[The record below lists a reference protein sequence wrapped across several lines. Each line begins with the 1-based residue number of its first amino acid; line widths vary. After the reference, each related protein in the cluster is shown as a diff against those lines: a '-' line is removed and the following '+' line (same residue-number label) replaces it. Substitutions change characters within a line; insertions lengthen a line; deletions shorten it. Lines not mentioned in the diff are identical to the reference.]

1 MITSLEVKIAGA
13 IIFSVLLFGGG
24 YYEGW
29 KSNHDQIVALTTAAK
44 VQTAAAKQ
52 KDAENDQQTY
62 ALQKSYHDTSV
73 RLNDALDRLH
83 NSGSSKVPGSPLGS
97 KIPDG
102 YTAVEGGTC
111 QSAFYDKAM
120 KAELM
125 VEGFQEYVV
134 RQRIPVSDD
143 HDFPKQEP
151 STVF

>member
-1 MITSLEVKIAGA
+1 MTSIEIKILVALA
-13 IIFSVLLFGGG
+13 LTIFLAGGG

-29 KSNHDQIVALTTAAK
+29 KSNHDEIVALTTAAK
-44 VQTAAAKQ
+44 IQSAAAKQ

-62 ALQKSYHDTSV
+62 ALQKSYHDTSI

-83 NSGSSKVPGSPLGS
+83 NAGRGKVSAGSIGSQV
-97 KIPDG
+97 PDG

-134 RQRIPVSDD
+134 RQRIPLA
-143 HDFPKQEP
+143 E
-151 STVF
+151 

>member
-1 MITSLEVKIAGA
+1 MTSIEIKILAA
-13 IIFSVLLFGGG
+13 LALTIFLAGGG

-29 KSNHDQIVALTTAAK
+29 KSNHDQIVALTSAAK
-44 VQTAAAKQ
+44 NQDAAAKQ

-62 ALQKSYHDTSV
+62 ALQKSYRDTSI

-83 NSGSSKVPGSPLGS
+83 NSGYGKVPGNPIGS

-111 QSAFYDKAM
+111 QSAFYDKSL

-125 VEGFQEYVV
+125 LEQWQEWAIK
-134 RQRIPVSDD
+134 QGIPVS
-143 HDFPKQEP
+143 E
-151 STVF
+151 

>member
-1 MITSLEVKIAGA
+1 MTSIEIKILVALA
-13 IIFSVLLFGGG
+13 LTIFLAGGG

-29 KSNHDQIVALTTAAK
+29 KSNHDDIVALTTAAK
-44 VQTAAAKQ
+44 IQSAAAKQ

-83 NSGSSKVPGSPLGS
+83 NAGRGKVPGSPIGS
-97 KIPDG
+97 QIPDG

-134 RQRIPVSDD
+134 RQRIPLA
-143 HDFPKQEP
+143 E
-151 STVF
+151 